1 MDYAKKGGS
10 ESDSSVLQVTIQS
23 YFLFLQL
30 RHQKALYLS
39 SNYLLLFYTGYNQ
52 QGGQQQQQQ
61 QPGGAENYL
70 LAMLQR
76 SPSALQQIA
85 KTFAE
90 SGVSEARF
98 TLDGSDRSSM
108 SEHFNARELEGIRTT
123 PMEVGVL
130 CKACQTLYG
139 SEAAV
144 AQHQRSC
151 DAIINSGGSGSGA
164 TRLILLQHECLHCE
178 DKFPTLSELRQHFNG
193 EQHRQRAGGEVSSPG
208 AQQQQL
214 PPTSN
219 SPSSAGLSSQI
230 EDVVKQLTALAQAT
244 GSTTGKAESGGNNCD
259 TNANIAAQQQQQRKA
274 ATY

>member
-1 MDYAKKGGS
+1 
-10 ESDSSVLQVTIQS
+10 
-23 YFLFLQL
+23 
-30 RHQKALYLS
+30 
-39 SNYLLLFYTGYNQ
+39 
-52 QGGQQQQQQ
+52 
-61 QPGGAENYL
+61 
-70 LAMLQR
+70 MLQR

-193 EQHRQRAGGEVSSPG
+193 EQHRQRAGGEVMSSPG